1 MWVLPLKIFD
11 IGWFRRANPVIT
23 HVLNG
28 SGSTLKRSRRS
39 TTKEMRFLARFV
51 PLEALQGGLL
61 SPLRSVAGS
70 LGVELRNPKW
80 TSYGALELDIFC
92 PTRADLDVFLAA
104 TCPIAKPEFVTDLN
118 RAPEHLTDNQILARA
133 RGLFSAERY
142 WECHEV
148 LEGLWRQKQGDEKR
162 FLQGVILVC
171 AAFVHHQKG
180 QESVGLGILSRAAR
194 QLNLPFETYEGIDVP
209 RLEREVQRM
218 LDQRTFLIFSL

>member
-1 MWVLPLKIFD
+1 
-11 IGWFRRANPVIT
+11 
-23 HVLNG
+23 
-28 SGSTLKRSRRS
+28 
-39 TTKEMRFLARFV
+39 MRFLVRFV
-51 PLEALQGGLL
+51 PPEALQGGLL
-61 SPLRSVAGS
+61 TSLRRVAGS

-80 TSYGALELDIFC
+80 TSYDALELDIFC
-92 PTRADLDVFLAA
+92 RTRADLDVFLVA
-104 TCPIAKPEFVTDLN
+104 TSPIAKPEFVTDLN
-118 RAPEHLTDNQILARA
+118 RAPEHLTDKQILAKA

-194 QLNLPFETYEGIDVP
+194 QLDLPFETYGGIDVP
-209 RLEREVQRM
+209 RLEQQVKRI
-218 LDQRTFLIFSL
+218 LDQRRFLNFSI